1 MGRQIE
7 DDRLLN
13 MLSRAEWCRLKAGE
27 CEALAA
33 TVADRDAKMQMRDLA
48 RRWLLLADKAE
59 WLDQCAPG
67 WDVEPRR
74 LH

>member
-7 DDRLLN
+7 DDSLLN
-13 MLSRAEWCRLKAGE
+13 TLRRAEWCRLKAGE

-48 RRWLLLADKAE
+48 RRWLLLADQAE

-67 WDVEPRR
+67 WDLDSRQ